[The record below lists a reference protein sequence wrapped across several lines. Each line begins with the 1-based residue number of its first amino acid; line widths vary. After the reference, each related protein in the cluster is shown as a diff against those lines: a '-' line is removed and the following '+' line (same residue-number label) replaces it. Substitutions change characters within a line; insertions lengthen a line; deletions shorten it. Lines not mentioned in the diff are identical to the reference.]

1 MDSIQNMTKE
11 IKNLSSEELMKSVIQ
26 RVATGPELSKNISR
40 EEAKASMDSILNRE
54 VSDIRS
60 AIFLIALR
68 MKRETEDENLGV
80 QDAMNENTSQI
91 TCALDNVINVADPY
105 DGYTRNIPSSLYI
118 LPLLAELGFPAF
130 SQGVES
136 VGPKYGC
143 THHKILKLAGLD
155 VLLSDKEVCDK
166 LENKKIGWGYIDQ
179 SIFAPRLYG
188 LKDLRSEII
197 KRPVITTIEVLA
209 NPIKAKNTHFVTGY
223 VHKPYPP
230 IYLMLARNAGFDSS
244 IVIRGT
250 EGGIVPSLRQKANA
264 HFYLN
269 KDKNDELI
277 EIEPGKDLGINQ
289 TVRAVKIPDE
299 FEKKTKLDKIE
310 IKVDAKEIAKE
321 SLKLGMDALSGTAG
335 PMRDCIALSTSI
347 ILQHV
352 SQQSIT
358 DCFREIN
365 DVLDSGAALKRF
377 KEAL

>member
-1 MDSIQNMTKE
+1 MIKE

-40 EEAKASMDSILNRE
+40 EEAKATMNSILNRE

-68 MKRETEDENLGV
+68 MKRETQDENLGV
-80 QDAMNENTSQI
+80 QDAINENTSKI
-91 TCALDNVINVADPY
+91 SSALDDVINIADPY
-105 DGYTRNIPSSLYI
+105 DGYTRNIPSSLYV
-118 LPLLAELGFPAF
+118 LPLLAELGFPSF

-143 THHKILKLAGLD
+143 THHKILKLAGLN
-155 VLLSDKEVCDK
+155 VHLSDKEVCDR

-179 SIFAPRLYG
+179 STFAPKLFD

-209 NPIKAKNTHFVTGY
+209 NPIRAKKTHFVTGY

-230 IYLMLARNAGFDSS
+230 VYLMLARNAGFDSS

-250 EGGIVPSLRQKANA
+250 EGGVVPSLRQKANA
-264 HFYLN
+264 HFYLTRE
-269 KDKNDELI
+269 KNDELI
-277 EIEPGKDLGINQ
+277 EVEPDKDLNIKQ

-299 FEKKTKLDKIE
+299 FEKKKKSDKIE
-310 IKVDAKEIAKE
+310 IKVDAQEIAKE
-321 SLKLGMDALSGTAG
+321 SLKLGLEALSGTTG
-335 PMRDCIALSTSI
+335 PMRDCIALSASI

-352 SQQSIT
+352 SRQSIS
-358 DCFREIN
+358 DCHNEVN
-365 DVLDSGAALKRF
+365 SVLDSGAALKRF

>member
-1 MDSIQNMTKE
+1 MTKE

-40 EEAKASMDSILNRE
+40 EEAKASMNSILNKE

-80 QDAMNENTSQI
+80 QDAMNENTSQVS
-91 TCALDNVINVADPY
+91 CALNNVVNIADPY
-105 DGYTRNIPSSLYI
+105 DGYTRNIPSSLYA
-118 LPLLAELGFPAF
+118 LPLLAELGFPTF

-143 THHKILKLAGLD
+143 THHKILKLAGLN
-155 VLLSDKEVCDK
+155 VLLSDKEVCDR

-179 SIFAPRLYG
+179 SVFAPKLYE

-250 EGGIVPSLRQKANA
+250 EGGVVPSLRQKANA

-269 KDKNDELI
+269 KEKSDLLMEV
-277 EIEPGKDLGINQ
+277 EPDKDLKINQ
-289 TVRAVKIPDE
+289 TVRAVKIPDA

-310 IKVDAKEIAKE
+310 IKVDPLEIAKE
-321 SLKLGMDALSGTAG
+321 SLRLGMEALSGTNG
-335 PMRDCIALSTSI
+335 PMRDCIALSTTI
-347 ILQHV
+347 MLQHV
-352 SQQSIT
+352 SQHSLA
-358 DCFREIN
+358 DCYKEIN

>member
-1 MDSIQNMTKE
+1 MTKE

-40 EEAKASMDSILNRE
+40 EEAKASMNSILNRE

-60 AIFLIALR
+60 AIFFIALR
-68 MKRETEDENLGV
+68 MKRETDDENLGV
-80 QDAMNENTSQI
+80 QDAINEHTSQI
-91 TCALDNVINVADPY
+91 TCALDNVINIADPY

-118 LPLLAELGFPAF
+118 LPLLAELGFPSF

-143 THHKILKLAGLD
+143 THHKILKLAGLN
-155 VLLSDKEVCDK
+155 VLLSDKEVCDR

-179 SIFAPRLYG
+179 SVFAPKLYE

-250 EGGIVPSLRQKANA
+250 EGGVVPSLRQKANA

-269 KDKNDELI
+269 KEKSDSLMEV
-277 EIEPGKDLGINQ
+277 EPDKDLKINQ
-289 TVRAVKIPDE
+289 TVRAVKIPDA

-310 IKVDAKEIAKE
+310 IKVDPLEIAKE
-321 SLKLGMDALSGTAG
+321 SLRLGMEALSGTNG
-335 PMRDCIALSTSI
+335 PMRDCIALSTTI
-347 ILQHV
+347 MLQHV
-352 SQQSIT
+352 SQHSLA
-358 DCFREIN
+358 DCYKEIN

>member
-1 MDSIQNMTKE
+1 MTKD

-179 SIFAPRLYG
+179 SIFAPKLYG

-277 EIEPGKDLGINQ
+277 EIEPGKDLDINQ

-299 FEKKTKLDKIE
+299 FEKKAKLDKIE

>member
-1 MDSIQNMTKE
+1 MSKD

-40 EEAKASMDSILNRE
+40 EEAKASMNSILNRE

-80 QDAMNENTSQI
+80 QDAINENTSQI
-91 TCALDNVINVADPY
+91 TCGLDNVINIADPY
-105 DGYTRNIPSSLYI
+105 DGYTRNIPSSLYV
-118 LPLLAELGFPAF
+118 LPLLAELGFPSF

-143 THHKILKLAGLD
+143 THHKILKLAGMN
-155 VLLSDKEVCDK
+155 VLLSDKEVCER

-179 SIFAPRLYG
+179 SIFAPKLYK

-209 NPIKAKNTHFVTGY
+209 NPIKASNTHFVTGY

-250 EGGIVPSLRQKANA
+250 EGGVVPSLRQKANA
-264 HFYLN
+264 HYYFD
-269 KDKNDELI
+269 KEKNDKLI
-277 EIEPGKDLGINQ
+277 EVEPDRDLNINQ

-310 IKVDAKEIAKE
+310 IKVDPIEIAKE
-321 SLKLGMDALSGTAG
+321 SLKLGMDALSGVNG

-347 ILQHV
+347 MLQHV
-352 SQQSIT
+352 SKHS
-358 DCFREIN
+358 IN
-365 DVLDSGAALKRF
+365 DCYKEVNKVLDNGAGFKRF
-377 KEAL
+377 KAAL

>member
-1 MDSIQNMTKE
+1 MTKD

-91 TCALDNVINVADPY
+91 TCALDNVINIADPY
-105 DGYTRNIPSSLYI
+105 DGYTRNIPSSLYV
-118 LPLLAELGFPAF
+118 LPLLAELGFPSF

-143 THHKILKLAGLD
+143 THHKILKLAGFD

-179 SIFAPRLYG
+179 SIFAPKLYG

-264 HFYLN
+264 HFYSN

-277 EIEPGKDLGINQ
+277 EIEPGKDLDINQ
-289 TVRAVKIPDE
+289 NVRAVKIPDE

-365 DVLDSGAALKRF
+365 DVLDSGAALERF

>member
-1 MDSIQNMTKE
+1 MSKE